1 MPSPKLISLVIPAY
15 NETECVEELGARL
28 AAVFDSL
35 PQYDFEAIIVENG
48 SLDDTMAKLQALHER
63 DPRFKIL
70 QLARNFNMDGGL
82 TAGLKYVSGDAAIL
96 MTADLQDPPEVIPEF
111 IARWEEGYDHV
122 HGIVTSRQGTGPIR
136 RLNSNLFYFLAG
148 RLTDGRI
155 PRNVS
160 DFRLID
166 RRMVDVINAMEER
179 NRFMRGLFSWAGFR
193 TTGVQHDRLPRHGG
207 ESKAYTLPVIGFAV
221 RGILAHSYVP
231 LRIIFGLGASLSALS
246 VVALVVLTLRFIF
259 FGVPFP
265 GFGTLIC
272 VMILLFG
279 LLFAMLGVIA
289 EYIGLIY
296 EEVKQ
301 RPNFI
306 VRRGLGITEAPAV
319 RGARFARRGDATGP
333 PPDAGPDAAPARES
347 VGHPAP

>member
-1 MPSPKLISLVIPAY
+1 MPSRKLISLVIPAY
-15 NETECVEELGARL
+15 NETECVDELGARL

-35 PQYDFEAIIVENG
+35 PEYDFEAIIVENG
-48 SLDDTMAKLQALHER
+48 SFDDTMDKLEALHER
-63 DPRFKIL
+63 ADRFKIV
-70 QLARNFNMDGGL
+70 QLARNFLMDGGL
-82 TAGLKYVSGDAAIL
+82 TAGLAYVQGDAAIL

-111 IARWEEGYDHV
+111 IAKWEEGYDHV
-122 HGIVTSRQGTGPIR
+122 HGIVTAREGTGPIR
-136 RLNSNLFYFLAG
+136 RMNSNLFYLVAG

-166 RRMVDVINAMEER
+166 RRVVDTINAMEER
-179 NRFMRGLFSWAGFR
+179 NRFMRGLFSWVGFK
-193 TTGVQHDRLPRHGG
+193 TTGVEHRRLPRHGG
-207 ESKAYTLPVIGFAV
+207 ESKAYTFGVLGFAV

-231 LRIIFGLGASLSALS
+231 LRIISGLGIALS
-246 VVALVVLTLRFIF
+246 GLSLLSLVALTLRFF
-259 FGVPFP
+259 LVGVPFP

-279 LLFAMLGVIA
+279 MLFSILGVVA

-301 RPNFI
+301 RPNFV
-306 VRRGLGITEAPAV
+306 VRRELGIDVEHRAADEQL
-319 RGARFARRGDATGP
+319 ARRDVVRVP
-333 PPDAGPDAAPARES
+333 E
-347 VGHPAP
+347 

>member
-1 MPSPKLISLVIPAY
+1 MPSRKLISLVIPAY
-15 NETECVEELGARL
+15 NETECVDELGARL

-35 PQYDFEAIIVENG
+35 PEYDFEAIIVENG
-48 SLDDTMAKLQALHER
+48 SFDDTMDKLEALHDR
-63 DPRFKIL
+63 DDRFKIV
-70 QLARNFNMDGGL
+70 QLARNFHMDGGL
-82 TAGLKYVSGDAAIL
+82 TAGLAYVQGDAAIL

-111 IARWEEGYDHV
+111 IAKWEEGYDHV
-122 HGIVTSRQGTGPIR
+122 HGIVTAREGTGPIR
-136 RLNSNLFYFLAG
+136 RMNSNLFYLVAG

-166 RRMVDVINAMEER
+166 RRVVDTINAMEER
-179 NRFMRGLFSWAGFR
+179 NRFMRGLFSWVGFK
-193 TTGVQHDRLPRHGG
+193 TTGVEHRRLPRHGG
-207 ESKAYTLPVIGFAV
+207 ESKAYTFGVLGFAV

-231 LRIIFGLGASLSALS
+231 LRIISGLGIALS
-246 VVALVVLTLRFIF
+246 GLSVLALIGLTLRFF
-259 FGVPFP
+259 LVGVPFP

-279 LLFAMLGVIA
+279 MLFSILGVVA

-301 RPNFI
+301 RPNFV
-306 VRRGLGITEAPAV
+306 VRRELGIDVEHRAADEQL
-319 RGARFARRGDATGP
+319 ARRDVVRVP
-333 PPDAGPDAAPARES
+333 E
-347 VGHPAP
+347 